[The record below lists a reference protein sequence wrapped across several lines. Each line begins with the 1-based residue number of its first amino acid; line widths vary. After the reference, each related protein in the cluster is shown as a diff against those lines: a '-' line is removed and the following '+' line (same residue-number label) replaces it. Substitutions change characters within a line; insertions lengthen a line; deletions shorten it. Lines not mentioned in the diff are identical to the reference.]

1 LGADVTAIGTGG
13 RRYAE
18 AFIEDEQV
26 PFRVVLDS
34 EGVAAGIAGTNT
46 LGVSTLLRPSAYA
59 AAIRSVASG
68 QRQQKTGRRPLQL
81 GATLVV
87 APGDRLVYA
96 DFEDFAGDH
105 ADLDE
110 VLAVL

>member
-1 LGADVTAIGTGG
+1 MGADVTAIGTGG

-18 AFIEDEQV
+18 AFIEDERV
-26 PFRVVLDS
+26 PFRVVLDT

-46 LGVSTLLRPSAYA
+46 VGVGTLLKPSAYA
-59 AAIRSVASG
+59 AAIRWAVSG
-68 QRQQKTGRRPLQL
+68 QRQHKTGKRPLQL
-81 GATLVV
+81 GATLVI
-87 APGDRLVYA
+87 APGDRLLYA

-110 VLAVL
+110 VMAVL